1 MTCHCNRLVVT
12 LTTRLYV
19 RSGVGA
25 AAVRCG
31 GVSRFSFGSYSREC
45 AALRLGCSSHDLNP
59 TMISQKRQLFL
70 IYFASSTMLSSR
82 ILRSTVT
89 LSSRPSP
96 VTTRQCLKIVSVF
109 PQQQQQRFYT
119 ATPTPTDELKRTP
132 LNNLHIANGA
142 RMVPFAGYSMPVLY
156 SDQGVGDSHK
166 FVREKAGLFDVSHM
180 VQHRFVVSW

>member
-1 MTCHCNRLVVT
+1 M
-12 LTTRLYV
+12 
-19 RSGVGA
+19 
-25 AAVRCG
+25 
-31 GVSRFSFGSYSREC
+31 
-45 AALRLGCSSHDLNP
+45 RLGCSSHDLNP